1 MPARFNA
8 YLPDRAALTRLLED
22 DRGYRIGRADDCDL
36 VIEHASISRHH
47 AELRAANDGWQLRD
61 SGSKNGVRV
70 DGERTAAAQLRGS
83 AWFTI
88 GDVYCSLET
97 LDAGAAARQR
107 DDEQRRRATSR
118 QLSARFTQARAIGT
132 LLAQALDAVLE
143 LSGLERGFVLYAD
156 SGAPLRVRAR
166 RGLDAADLA
175 GAGFNGSAAAV
186 ERALASRDCV
196 VCCDTDATP
205 WLGLRPSVRLG
216 GIRAIVCVPLLADAA
231 ALGLVYADSRTPGPA
246 ITELDLEL
254 IRNAAD
260 QAASALVAQR
270 LNDAIDGLLEQ
281 AAAAGVDAPR
291 WDQLR
296 A

>member
-47 AELRAANDGWQLRD
+47 AELSAANDGWQLRD

-143 LSGLERGFVLYAD
+143 LSGLEVSDSHAERVSTKPRRSSSPTIEATDARSPADNLNRLEWSPARMPCATSSTVQADRAERRAASVSAAKAD
-156 SGAPLRVRAR
+156 SKWVR
-166 RGLDAADLA
+166 
-175 GAGFNGSAAAV
+175 
-186 ERALASRDCV
+186 
-196 VCCDTDATP
+196 P
-205 WLGLRPSVRLG
+205 
-216 GIRAIVCVPLLADAA
+216 
-231 ALGLVYADSRTPGPA
+231 
-246 ITELDLEL
+246 
-254 IRNAAD
+254 
-260 QAASALVAQR
+260 
-270 LNDAIDGLLEQ
+270 
-281 AAAAGVDAPR
+281 
-291 WDQLR
+291 
-296 A
+296 